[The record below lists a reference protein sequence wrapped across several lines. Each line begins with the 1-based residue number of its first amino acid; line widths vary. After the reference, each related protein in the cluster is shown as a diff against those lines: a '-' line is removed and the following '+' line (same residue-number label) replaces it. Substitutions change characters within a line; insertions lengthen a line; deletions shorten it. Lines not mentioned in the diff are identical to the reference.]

1 MEIDLSQRID
11 ISIIQSLFL
20 GSKNENLQKFL
31 SEEINNIYK
40 TPTSKERIPS
50 IQNLFSNLCP
60 NYIIKEFDEIFNEFR
75 NKIGKLTNGISII
88 NVDSTFN
95 YSQINHK
102 SIFQA

>member
-20 GSKNENLQKFL
+20 RSKNDNLQKFL

-40 TPTSKERIPS
+40 APTSKDRIPS

-60 NYIIKEFDEIFNEFR
+60 NFILKEFDEIFTDFR
-75 NKIGKLTNGISII
+75 NKISKLTNGINII
-88 NVDSTFN
+88 NVDSTL
-95 YSQINHK
+95 IIAK
-102 SIFQA
+102 